1 MGCATIKDNIDKYIN
16 MKTPEQRI
24 NNIIGQLEGVKK
36 MIADNK
42 DCLLVLTQMKA
53 LKSAISSL
61 SIQML
66 GSELGL
72 CLDKKITPQKKIKI
86 EAILKEFVKQ

>member
-1 MGCATIKDNIDKYIN
+1 

-36 MIADNK
+36 MMANKK
-42 DCLLVLTQMKA
+42 DCLLVLIQMKA

-61 SIQML
+61 SIQIL
-66 GSELGL
+66 SNELDS
-72 CLDKKITPQKKIKI
+72 CLDKKIAPIKKIKI
-86 EAILKEFVKQ
+86 ETILKELVKQ